1 MGCSS
6 CAKKR
11 NKASGATVAQTIF
24 RAGTWDRD
32 IWNSVYKNN
41 EYGIKRR
48 WGGSVIDVGAHTG
61 AFTKFMLDKGAKKV
75 WAIEADPANFEVL
88 SKNMAPY
95 IASGRVVLI
104 NKALGPAGEKFG
116 PLNNPG
122 ENTGGTAYG
131 PVEGGTIDTMSLD
144 DIIDDIPGPILM
156 KIDCEGCEY
165 FAITEMEKLHRI
177 NAIVGEYHH
186 RDGMTELTLRD
197 HLVSRGFQFSHTV
210 KIPTL
215 GLFGAHQP

>member
-6 CAKKR
+6 CGKKR
-11 NKASGATVAQTIF
+11 GRVSGTTVAQTIF
-24 RAGTWDRD
+24 RAGTWDKD

-48 WGGSVIDVGAHTG
+48 WSSSVIDVGAHTG
-61 AFTKFMLDKGAKKV
+61 AFTKFMLDKGAKKI
-75 WAIEADPANFEVL
+75 WAIEANPDNFEIL

-95 IASGRVVLI
+95 VASGRVVLI

-122 ENTGGTAYG
+122 ENTGGTSYG
-131 PVEGGTIDTMSLD
+131 PIEGGTIDTMSLD
-144 DIIDDIPGPILM
+144 DIIDEIPGPVLM

-165 FAITEMEKLHRI
+165 FTIMQMQKLHRI

-186 RDGMTELTLRD
+186 RGEFTELTLRD
-197 HLVSRGFQFSHTV
+197 YLVSKGFAFSHTV
-210 KIPTL
+210 KAPAI
-215 GLFGAHQP
+215 GVFGAHQP